1 MEFKDMP
8 REELVSLWEKT
19 EGGTLPSNRSKNSP
33 LDSFYPITDYLVLF
47 DDDNIVGA
55 VGYSKKEDFTLR
67 GGTFVSP
74 KYQGKGFYKKLTEE
88 GDNKLPKP
96 YFAGFSS
103 STMSNEDW
111 IRINE
116 GKGWTMNPTDEQLG
130 RYGNNSTV
138 EGFRNYYSNHPK
150 GATWG
155 VKGLPISKWF
165 YVLKVEK

>member
-1 MEFKDMP
+1 MMEILLGDLVILEKD
-8 REELVSLWEKT
+8 
-19 EGGTLPSNRSKNSP
+19 G
-33 LDSFYPITDYLVLF
+33 
-47 DDDNIVGA
+47 
-55 VGYSKKEDFTLR
+55 FTLR

-74 KYQGKGFYKKLTEE
+74 KYQGRGFFKKIAAEA
-88 GDNKLPKP
+88 NKRLSKP
-96 YFAGFSS
+96 YIASFSS